1 MGTCATTYSETP
13 IPTTAFPGVT
23 IFAFW
28 DDLFLYTNTSQGIYY
43 AVQGNAPNR
52 SLVFEYYTTHFGQV
66 TQYYRF
72 QVIFF
77 EGVPGVVQYKYF
89 DASDG
94 GISCAVGIQGKK
106 IHTLLYLYRMFFFSS
121 SSFQYGSIHSVLL

>member
-1 MGTCATTYSETP
+1 MPTGSFSDTT
-13 IPTTAFPGVT
+13 V
-23 IFAFW
+23 FAFW
-28 DDLFLYTNTSQGIYY
+28 DDLYIYTNTSQDVYY

-52 SLVFEYYTTHFGQV
+52 TLIFEYYTTHFAQT

-94 GISCAVGIQGKK
+94 GVSCTVGVQGNQTNTLCSVEK
-106 IHTLLYLYRMFFFSS
+106 IFSLFFSF
-121 SSFQYGSIHSVLL
+121 SF